1 MPRLFRSLKAN
12 SIALVGQI
20 IFGLW
25 LLGLNAYSGWT
36 GWRTYG
42 DGRPKPPLYGIWH
55 VEEFPIDDHL
65 RLLTDPDRFRRPLF
79 DFPDSMAFQRID
91 DSFAYYNAMISL
103 KDRNIVL
110 SDDGGKNWS
119 ARFTFAQLA
128 ADQLTPDG
136 NIANR
141 TTHMKLRLLDRAKF
155 PLVEGGFHLVQESPF
170 NR

>member
-1 MPRLFRSLKAN
+1 
-12 SIALVGQI
+12 
-20 IFGLW
+20 
-25 LLGLNAYSGWT
+25 
-36 GWRTYG
+36 
-42 DGRPKPPLYGIWH
+42 
-55 VEEFPIDDHL
+55 
-65 RLLTDPDRFRRPLF
+65 
-79 DFPDSMAFQRID
+79 MAFQRMD

-110 SDDGGKNWS
+110 SDDGDKNWS

-128 ADQLTPDG
+128 ADQLTLEG